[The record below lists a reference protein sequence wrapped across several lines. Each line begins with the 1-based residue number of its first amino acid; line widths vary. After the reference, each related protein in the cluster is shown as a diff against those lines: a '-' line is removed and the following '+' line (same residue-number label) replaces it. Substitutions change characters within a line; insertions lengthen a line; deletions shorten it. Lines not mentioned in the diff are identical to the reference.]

1 MNDSILVQSIAV
13 AIVTGTPLVLAG
25 TGEILTQ
32 RSGILNLGVEG
43 MMLMGA
49 VTGFWATTEV
59 GNEWVGLAC
68 GAAVGSATA
77 LIHGLLAIRFH
88 ANQIVTGIGI
98 VIFGTGMS
106 QFIGDLG
113 SDPVALRP
121 GRRQFDPLLEGGL
134 ADLPVLGPVVFSH
147 DAVVYLSWVLVAAAS
162 FYVFRTRQGLQLRS
176 VGNNP
181 AAADSAG
188 INIALTRFVHVAL
201 GGAGAGAAGAYMTL
215 ALFNSWSARITTGA
229 GWLAVVLVIFS
240 AWRPWRMLIAA
251 YTLGAVSSLGFTFQ
265 LLGIGVPRQL
275 LSMLPFIATLLVL
288 VVTSAAASGRGSAPS
303 ALAVPYFRERR

>member
-1 MNDSILVQSIAV
+1 MNDSILIQSVAAAV
-13 AIVTGTPLVLAG
+13 VAGTPLVLAG

-49 VTGFWATTEV
+49 VTGFWMTTEA
-59 GNEWVGLAC
+59 GSPWAGLAV
-68 GAAVGSATA
+68 AMVAGSLTA
-77 LIHGLLAIRFH
+77 MIHGVLAIRFH
-88 ANQIVTGIGI
+88 ANQIVTGIGL
-98 VIFGTGMS
+98 VILGTGIS
-106 QFIGDLG
+106 RFIGDLG
-113 SDPVALRP
+113 DEPVALRP
-121 GRRQFDPLLEGGL
+121 GRGTFDPLLEGGL
-134 ADLPVLGPVVFSH
+134 ADLPLAGPILFSH
-147 DAVVYLSWVLVAAAS
+147 DALVYLSWGFVAAAS
-162 FYVFRTRQGLQLRS
+162 SYAFRTRRGMELRA

-188 INIALTRFVHVAL
+188 INVGRTRFLHVAI
-201 GGAGAGAAGAYMTL
+201 GGAAAGAGGAYMTL
-215 ALFNSWSARITTGA
+215 ALFNSWSAGITAGA

-240 AWRPWRMLIAA
+240 SWRPWRMLIAA

-265 LLGIGVPRQL
+265 LLGLGVPREL

-288 VVTSAAASGRGSAPS
+288 VVTSAATAGRGGAPS

>member
-1 MNDSILVQSIAV
+1 MNDTILIQSIAV
-13 AIVTGTPLVLAG
+13 AIVVGTPLVLAG

-32 RSGILNLGVEG
+32 RSGIMNLGVEG
-43 MMLMGA
+43 IMLMGA

-59 GNEWVGLAC
+59 GSAWVGLAC
-68 GAAVGSATA
+68 GAAVGSATS
-77 LIHGLLAIRFH
+77 LIHGVLAIRFH
-88 ANQIVTGIGI
+88 ANQIVTGIGL
-98 VIFGTGMS
+98 VIFGSGMS
-106 QFIGDLG
+106 RFIGDLG

-121 GRRQFDPLLEGGL
+121 GRGKFNPLLDGGL
-134 ADLPVLGPVVFSH
+134 ADLPLVGPVLFSH
-147 DAVVYLSWVLVAAAS
+147 DAVVYMSWACVAACS
-162 FYVFRTRQGLQLRS
+162 FYVFRTRRGLQLRA

-181 AAADSAG
+181 GAADSAG
-188 INIALTRFVHVAL
+188 INVDRTRFVHVAL
-201 GGAGAGAAGAYMTL
+201 GGVGAGAAGAYMTL
-215 ALFNSWSARITTGA
+215 ALFNSWSAGITAGT

-240 AWRPWRMLIAA
+240 SWRPWRIMIAA

-265 LLGIGVPRQL
+265 LLGLGVPREL

>member
-1 MNDSILVQSIAV
+1 MNESILVQSIAV

-25 TGEILTQ
+25 TGELLGQ

-59 GNEWVGLAC
+59 GSEWVGLAC
-68 GAAVGSATA
+68 GAAAGAAIS
-77 LIHGLLAIRFH
+77 LIHAVLAIRFH
-88 ANQIVTGIGI
+88 ANQIVTGIGL
-98 VIFGTGMS
+98 VIFGSGIS

-113 SDPVALRP
+113 NDPVALRP
-121 GRRQFDPLLEGGL
+121 GRGTFDPLLSGGL
-134 ADLPVLGPVVFSH
+134 ADLPIAGPVIFSH
-147 DAVVYLSWVLVAAAS
+147 DAVVYLSWALVAASS
-162 FYVFRTRQGLQLRS
+162 FYVFRTRQGLQLRA

-181 AAADSAG
+181 GAADSSG
-188 INIALTRFVHVAL
+188 IDVARTRFLYVVL
-201 GGAGAGAAGAYMTL
+201 GGAGAGAGGAYMTL
-215 ALFNSWSARITTGA
+215 ALFNSWSAGITAGS
-229 GWLAVVLVIFS
+229 GWLAVVLVIFAS
-240 AWRPWRMLIAA
+240 WRPWRMLIAA

-265 LLGIGVPRQL
+265 LLGVGVPREL

-288 VVTSAAASGRGSAPS
+288 VVTSAAASGRGSAPA